1 MIKSSLHRAIAD
13 VLLAIGISLPIIS
26 ATIWLH
32 SLYIGWWYLII
43 VLFVPIALSTLAQPK
58 PFFITGMALSQN
70 LLLWLVLWQTIVSH
84 EPAVLLHIIGM
95 LGWSIGWLIGLLR
108 QKLYRSHRSAF
119 WNGLGMPLLGVFL
132 LLLLIGLGV

>member
-1 MIKSSLHRAIAD
+1 MFCW
-13 VLLAIGISLPIIS
+13 LLASRCRLLAQPFGCILYTLAGGISSSFCL
-26 ATIWLH
+26 L
-32 SLYIGWWYLII
+32 
-43 VLFVPIALSTLAQPK
+43 PIALSTLAQPK